1 VQLGYQQSRW
11 GVAAIW
17 TLVQPETQA
26 MPGATPFVRSAIDR
40 NIAAET
46 IAWGLSAF
54 WQPLRSGWLASL
66 SLGWGINATTYST
79 PQPPG
84 SLSTSQ
90 SWLVGLQ

>member
-1 VQLGYQQSRW
+1 
-11 GVAAIW
+11 
-17 TLVQPETQA
+17 

-46 IAWGLSAF
+46 NAWGLSAF